1 MAITAIPGYDYGSVA
16 RAPLNLADLD
26 ALKQSVLLGDDD
38 VAALRRTRPVLE
50 PQVDAILD
58 VWYGFIGAH
67 PFLLGTFA
75 GSDGVPNSHY
85 LASVRKRFGRWI
97 LDTADADYNQEWLDY
112 QFAIG
117 RRHFRSEK
125 NRTDNV
131 SAAEIVPFR
140 YLFPVV
146 YPVTATLK
154 PFLAKAGHAPADV
167 DAMHQAWIKSVLL
180 QMTLWSYPYVR
191 EGDF

>member
-1 MAITAIPGYDYGSVA
+1 MTDPAISGYDYGSVP
-16 RAPLNLADLD
+16 RAPLSLADLD
-26 ALKQSVLLGDDD
+26 DIKQSALFGDDD
-38 VAALRRTRPVLE
+38 IAALRSTRPVLE
-50 PQVDAILD
+50 PHVDAILD
-58 VWYGFIGAH
+58 VWYGFIGSH
-67 PFLLGTFA
+67 PFLVGTFA
-75 GSDGVPNSHY
+75 GANGTPNSNY
-85 LASVRKRFGRWI
+85 LAAVRRRFGRWI
-97 LDTADADYNQEWLDY
+97 LDTADANYNQEWLDY

-125 NRTDNV
+125 NRTDKV
-131 SAAEIVPFR
+131 DAADIVPFR

-154 PFLAKAGHAPADV
+154 PFLAKGGHPPAEVDV
-167 DAMHQAWIKSVLL
+167 MHQAWIKSVLL